1 MENTTVTKFE
11 QSTAVQNYAITCQS
25 IGWDVT
31 PEESV
36 WWAKVAFAGITDFLN
51 IVKHKDSPKVV
62 LIQDLKGNRI
72 AYAAVQWIP
81 AEEENEAATGNW
93 TYFWSF
99 DCDSIPEDAVIYTV
113 DQQNVQTIIRDRG
126 YDLCKMTM
134 HDLTYISQLAV
145 YTFSAI
151 KDALDQQDVQEGDS
165 WTVELEGY
173 FEASVEVHD
182 GVKEFS
188 FLPKGEMKT
197 LIKDDAGSENK

>member
-36 WWAKVAFAGITDFLN
+36 WWAKVSFAGITDFLN

-81 AEEENEAATGNW
+81 AEDENEAGTGNW
-93 TYFWSF
+93 TYYWSF
-99 DCDSIPEDAVIYTV
+99 DCDSMPEGAEVSTL
-113 DQQNVQTIIRDRG
+113 DQEKVQTVISKRA
-126 YDLCKMTM
+126 YDMCKMSISTPSF
-134 HDLTYISQLAV
+134 ISQLTV
-145 YTFSAI
+145 FLFNII
-151 KDALDQQDVQEGDS
+151 KDTLDQQAVEEGHT
-165 WTVELEGY
+165 WVLELDGY
-173 FEASVEVHD
+173 FEAAVEVVN
-182 GVKEFS
+182 GEKEFS
-188 FLPKGEMKT
+188 ILPKGEMKT
-197 LIKDDAGSENK
+197 LIKSDAANEN

>member
-1 MENTTVTKFE
+1 MSTITPLKESMIPQNLSTQFATIKWDLSPDDCIWFAK
-11 QSTAVQNYAITCQS
+11 TAV
-25 IGWDVT
+25 
-31 PEESV
+31 
-36 WWAKVAFAGITDFLN
+36 AGITDCLN
-51 IVKHKDSPKVV
+51 MFKNKQTPVVV
-62 LIQDLKGNRI
+62 LVQDLKGNRI
-72 AYAAVQWIP
+72 IYACVQYIP
-81 AEEENEAATGNW
+81 ADDASEVSEGNW

-151 KDALDQQDVQEGDS
+151 KDALDQHDVQEGDS

-173 FEASVEVHD
+173 FEASVEVHG

-197 LIKDDAGSENK
+197 LIKDDAGSEK